1 MLDGDDS
8 VLVTV
13 IDDEEVLRERL
24 LISFNVAFVMSVSKL
39 ADDNDVNDMTVDDF
53 DEDSEGEVGAN
64 S

>member
-1 MLDGDDS
+1 
-8 VLVTV
+8 
-13 IDDEEVLRERL
+13 
-24 LISFNVAFVMSVSKL
+24 MSVSKL

>member
-1 MLDGDDS
+1 MLDGADS